1 MMHHDRSLAPT
12 RGSAYPTTVAVALQ
26 DSLAET
32 AEVFLILPLECVTR
46 RTEAM
51 GEDLLIPA
59 PAIHCSLYT
68 LRHLTDPSLNV
79 EAGVRRSRI
88 LTRSLARVSSSPVKL
103 VLW

>member
-12 RGSAYPTTVAVALQ
+12 RRSAYPTTVAVALP
-26 DSLAET
+26 DSLTET

-59 PAIHCSLYT
+59 VRAARDKPAGFA
-68 LRHLTDPSLNV
+68 P
-79 EAGVRRSRI
+79 RRRGESVPGGELPRE
-88 LTRSLARVSSSPVKL
+88 
-103 VLW
+103 